1 MADKHCIGIYLG
13 FRILTT
19 GGIKVAVNVTMPK
32 WGLTMK
38 EGRISKWFKSE
49 GDTIQ
54 KGEPFFEV
62 ETEKITNV
70 VEAVAD
76 GILFQIVVSADT
88 TVAVGTIVA
97 VIAEPGEK
105 PERIEGL
112 QAGEV
117 VEEDAA
123 ASAGGSAPSTPEK
136 PAAKKFVPASPSAR
150 RVAKELGVDLA
161 QVNGTGPKGRVT
173 EADVMRYHEQGP
185 PTPKVTPLAAEMIR
199 QAGLDAADIQGTGE
213 GGKITREDV
222 ERALALQ
229 KQAKTALP
237 VKSIPFSGMRK
248 SIAENMHAS
257 LQSTAQLTTF
267 TEVDVTEMIRFRD
280 TVREEF
286 KKDETVRI
294 SYNDII
300 ILATSRALKHYPI
313 MNSTLVGEE
322 IRLHD
327 SVNMGIAVALPEGL
341 IVPVL
346 RDADKMGLFQIAGGA
361 RELARKARAGTLT
374 VDEVTGGTFT
384 ISNVS
389 MFQVDGLTPILK
401 PPETGILGVGRVKEK
416 PAVHNGEIAI
426 RSMMYLSLT
435 FDHQVVD
442 GAPAAEFLQTLAR
455 YLENPYLIMT

>member
-1 MADKHCIGIYLG
+1 
-13 FRILTT
+13 
-19 GGIKVAVNVTMPK
+19 VAVNVTMPK

-88 TVAVGTIVA
+88 TVPVGTIVA

-123 ASAGGSAPSTPEK
+123 PSAGGSAPTAPEK

-173 EADVMRYHEQGP
+173 EADVIRYHEQGP

-199 QAGLDAADIQGTGE
+199 QAGLDAAAIQGTGE

-222 ERALALQ
+222 ER
-229 KQAKTALP
+229 KQAETALP

-280 TVREEF
+280 TVREEY
-286 KKDETVRI
+286 KKDETLRI

-322 IRLHD
+322 ILLHD

-426 RSMMYLSLT
+426 RSMMYLNLT